1 MKVQSKSTTV
11 IAYQYNGSLSEM
23 ISVMTEVCDIQPLFD
38 VESDTI
44 WIVQARG
51 NMLLRPGSW
60 FVYSVGAGSNF
71 WVVEDDVF
79 QLRYVLKN
87 AETHEY
93 EKQSFV
99 LDAFYLSDLNEST
112 LVELQ
117 TFLGQVFT
125 PALIV
130 DIQSKREVPIVT
142 LEGLEI
148 LAVGDYLIK
157 GVMGEYYPVLRT
169 DFDIYFEKM

>member
-11 IAYQYNGSLSEM
+11 IAYQYNGSSSEM

-44 WIVQARG
+44 WVVQARG

-60 FVYSVGAGSNF
+60 FVYSGGAGSNF
-71 WVVEDDVF
+71 WVVDDDAF
-79 QLRYVLKN
+79 QLRCVLKN

-93 EKQSFV
+93 EKQAFV
-99 LDAFYLSDLNEST
+99 LDAFYLSDLNELT
-112 LVELQ
+112 LVALQ

-125 PALIV
+125 PALIA

-148 LAVGDYLIK
+148 LTVGDYLIK
-157 GVMGEYYPVLRT
+157 GVMGEYYPVSRT
-169 DFDIYFEKM
+169 DFDIYFEKV

>member
-11 IAYQYNGSLSEM
+11 IAYQYNGSSSEM
-23 ISVMTEVCDIQPLFD
+23 ISVMTEVWDIQPLFD

-44 WIVQARG
+44 WVVQARG

-60 FVYSVGAGSNF
+60 FVYSGGAGSNF
-71 WVVEDDVF
+71 WVVDDDVF

-87 AETHEY
+87 AETYEY
-93 EKQSFV
+93 EKQAFV
-99 LDAFYLSDLNEST
+99 LDAFYLSDLNESS
-112 LVELQ
+112 LVALQ

-125 PALIV
+125 PVLIA

-148 LAVGDYLIK
+148 LSVGDYLIK
-157 GVMGEYYPVLRT
+157 GIMGEYYPVSPT
-169 DFDIYFEKM
+169 DFDIYFEKV

>member
-1 MKVQSKSTTV
+1 MKVQSKATTV
-11 IAYQYNGSLSEM
+11 MAYQYNGSSSDM
-23 ISVMTEVCDIQPLFD
+23 ISIMTGMCDIHPVFD
-38 VESDTI
+38 IESDAICIAQT
-44 WIVQARG
+44 RG

-60 FVYSVGAGSNF
+60 FVYSAGEGSNF
-71 WVVEDDVF
+71 WVVDDDVF

-93 EKQSFV
+93 EKQAFV
-99 LDAFYLSDLNEST
+99 LDAFYLSDLKEST
-112 LVELQ
+112 LVALQ
-117 TFLGQVFT
+117 AFLGQVFT
-125 PALIV
+125 PVLIA
-130 DIQSKREVPIVT
+130 DIQSKREAPIVT

-157 GVMGEYYPVLRT
+157 GIMGEYYPVSGT